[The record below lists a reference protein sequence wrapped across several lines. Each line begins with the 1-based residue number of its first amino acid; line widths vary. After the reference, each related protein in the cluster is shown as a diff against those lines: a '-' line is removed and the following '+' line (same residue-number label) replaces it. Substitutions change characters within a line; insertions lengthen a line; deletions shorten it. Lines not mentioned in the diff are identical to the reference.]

1 MDSCRLQRHIQDLA
15 IAPNTPICTHMHTHY
30 SLLWTYMEINR
41 LAPRVASMPHN
52 ICEKNKISLQD
63 IFCFLFNAQK
73 NGVSPALLISEM
85 VLYLERT
92 LKSLLS
98 ENLEVCLQYN

>member
-30 SLLWTYMEINR
+30 SLLWTYMEINH